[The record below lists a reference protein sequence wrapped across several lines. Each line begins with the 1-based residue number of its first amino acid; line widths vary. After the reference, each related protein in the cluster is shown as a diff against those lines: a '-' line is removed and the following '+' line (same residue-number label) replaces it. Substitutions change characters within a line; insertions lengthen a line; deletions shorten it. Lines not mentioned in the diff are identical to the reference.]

1 MALDWGRQRG
11 LAAGEVLQLQL
22 PPPPPSSPPLCL
34 EWRDAA
40 ASTVL
45 LRMLPLWPQTT
56 ESRLLWPQTM
66 ERPQKTESRR
76 PSWSSWE
83 RGWASLWLAA
93 PR

>member
-1 MALDWGRQRG
+1 MALDWGRQRE
-11 LAAGEVLQLQL
+11 LAVGEVLQLQL

-45 LRMLPLWPQTT
+45 LLMPPLWPQTT
-56 ESRLLWPQTM
+56 ESRLLWPQT
-66 ERPQKTESRR
+66 TESRR
-76 PSWSSWE
+76 PSWE
-83 RGWASLWLAA
+83 RGWGLLLWLAA